1 MCFRLAAWRS
11 TTSKR
16 LVRAGCLKKQNGRTS
31 VRPFAIAPRLFAAR
45 RITSSSSPSFSS
57 SWPCVPPMLRSDCAF
72 CRPDRAMSFALARDR
87 AASKRRDGC
96 VIASLASSP
105 QKQSGRI
112 FIQPLGRD
120 PAWVSRKELQV
131 NNWLR
136 TQPALLLLRSLLLL
150 LRLGH
155 DIHP

>member
-1 MCFRLAAWRS
+1 
-11 TTSKR
+11 
-16 LVRAGCLKKQNGRTS
+16 
-31 VRPFAIAPRLFAAR
+31 
-45 RITSSSSPSFSS
+45 
-57 SWPCVPPMLRSDCAF
+57 
-72 CRPDRAMSFALARDR
+72 MSFALARDR

-96 VIASLASSP
+96 VIASRLISH
-105 QKQSGRI
+105 KQSGRI